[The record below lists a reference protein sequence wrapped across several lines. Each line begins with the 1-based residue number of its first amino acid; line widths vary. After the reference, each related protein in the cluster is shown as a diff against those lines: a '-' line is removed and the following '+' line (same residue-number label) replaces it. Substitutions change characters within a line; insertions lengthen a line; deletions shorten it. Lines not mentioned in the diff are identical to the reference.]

1 MQSASVHV
9 AIMIIEETGHA
20 RPRYFVTK
28 SDPRACEY
36 THTPRTQSGTHIRT
50 MRHAHATAQTLRL
63 GIAHVLV

>member
-9 AIMIIEETGHA
+9 AIMIFEETGHA
-20 RPRYFVTK
+20 RPRYFV
-28 SDPRACEY
+28 RACEY